1 MSAEITE
8 KFHLKNLDCASC
20 AAKIERGLKKVE
32 SVADVTVDF
41 ANLMLHVKTNDV
53 QKILKEVRRIEPNV
67 ELIPQSKLTISSET
81 TAQQS
86 DFNLKREIGV
96 LSAASILFGL
106 QLVFEDWFHQK
117 PFAGAEY
124 IIVITAYLLAG
135 WNVLLGALRTIRKGA
150 FFDENVLMV
159 IATGGAMAIHAYS
172 EAVGVMI
179 FYKVGEL
186 LQDLAVSRSRRS
198 IRSLLAAK
206 PDKAVLKTTKGY
218 REVTPESVGV
228 GELILV
234 RPGEKVPLDGEILTG
249 NSQLDSSAL
258 TGESVPVTAGPGNS
272 VMAGQINKTGALTI
286 RVSKPFC
293 ESSISKV
300 MELVENATARKAR
313 TEKFITT
320 FARYYT
326 PAVVLIA
333 ACIAF
338 IPPVL
343 VAEASFKTWIYR
355 ALVLLVIS
363 CPCALVVSIPLGYF
377 GGIGKASRR
386 GILVKGSNFIDA
398 LAAIDTVVFDKTG
411 TLTKGVF
418 AVKEVVNLNGF
429 SKAQLLEFAA
439 AAEFQ
444 SNHPIA
450 TSILSAFS
458 HDGRRLDTANIS
470 DHVNMAGK
478 GVKARYGRHNIL
490 VGNDNLMHQEAI
502 DHNRCD
508 FDGTVAHIAVDGN
521 YAGYLTIGDEIR
533 PDAERAISGLR
544 ANGVEHIAMMTGDN
558 ICAAEAVS
566 KRLGLDRFYADLL
579 PEDKVR
585 IFENIAKE
593 NQNGRKI
600 AFVGDGINDAPV
612 IARADVG
619 VAMGALGSDAAI
631 ETADVVLMTDSPSKL
646 AEAVSIA
653 KQTRKIV
660 WQNISLVFLI
670 KGIFITLGTMGLVSM
685 WEAVFADMGTA
696 LIAVANST
704 RILGKRS
711 VIT

>member
-1 MSAEITE
+1 
-8 KFHLKNLDCASC
+8 
-20 AAKIERGLKKVE
+20 
-32 SVADVTVDF
+32 
-41 ANLMLHVKTNDV
+41 
-53 QKILKEVRRIEPNV
+53 
-67 ELIPQSKLTISSET
+67 
-81 TAQQS
+81 
-86 DFNLKREIGV
+86 
-96 LSAASILFGL
+96 
-106 QLVFEDWFHQK
+106 
-117 PFAGAEY
+117 
-124 IIVITAYLLAG
+124 
-135 WNVLLGALRTIRKGA
+135 
-150 FFDENVLMV
+150 
-159 IATGGAMAIHAYS
+159 
-172 EAVGVMI
+172 
-179 FYKVGEL
+179 
-186 LQDLAVSRSRRS
+186 
-198 IRSLLAAK
+198 
-206 PDKAVLKTTKGY
+206 
-218 REVTPESVGV
+218 
-228 GELILV
+228 
-234 RPGEKVPLDGEILTG
+234 
-249 NSQLDSSAL
+249 
-258 TGESVPVTAGPGNS
+258 
-272 VMAGQINKTGALTI
+272 
-286 RVSKPFC
+286 
-293 ESSISKV
+293 

-429 SKAQLLEFAA
+429 SQAQLLEFAA

-458 HDGRRLDTANIS
+458 HDGRRLDTATIS

-490 VGNDNLMHQEAI
+490 VGNDNLMHQEAV

-533 PDAERAISGLR
+533 PDAKRAISGLR
-544 ANGVEHIAMMTGDN
+544 ANGVKYIAMMTGDN

-566 KRLGLDRFYADLL
+566 KRLGLDHFYADLL